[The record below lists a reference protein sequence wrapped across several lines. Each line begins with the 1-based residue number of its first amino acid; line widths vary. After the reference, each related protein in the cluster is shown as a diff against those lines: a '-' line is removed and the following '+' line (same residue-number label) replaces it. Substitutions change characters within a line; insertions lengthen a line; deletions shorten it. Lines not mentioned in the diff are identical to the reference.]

1 MSPSNQSRLTWA
13 LRVFLA
19 LAFAAAGTAKLAGAA
34 PMVLIFDHIGIG
46 QWFRYVTGVVEIA
59 GVVLLLVPSAG
70 FIGGLLMAATMVC
83 AVATHLLVIGGNP
96 VPAVVLAV
104 VAAIVAYR
112 LRPEAMRARKPEGTG
127 GFAKG

>member
-1 MSPSNQSRLTWA
+1 MSPTKPSRLTWA
-13 LRVFLA
+13 LRAFLA

-46 QWFRYVTGVVEIA
+46 QWFRYVTGAVEIT
-59 GVVLLLVPSAG
+59 GVVLLLLPSGG
-70 FIGGLLMAATMVC
+70 FFGGLLMAATMVC
-83 AVATHLLVIGGNP
+83 AVATHVLVIGGNP

-112 LRPEAMRARKPEGTG
+112 LRPRAPRARAPGENG